1 VSGLTRHPETRAALV
16 GGFPLSEVFR
26 LERSPG
32 PVYVYDLDGIEGGA
46 RDLAEAL
53 PMVRSSPA

>member
-32 PVYVYDLDGIEGGA
+32 PVYVYDVDGIEGGA